1 MINGLLK
8 RLSMYSTTVPSCSCP
23 ATCEGMVLLLDTYS
37 QWSSEHKVYR
47 NFVPDVK
54 HILSLPQRR
63 KQLLNFLFDK
73 DETYDRDRVVE
84 MFRFLIAAAWIRHQ
98 EQVQMYRFL

>member
-1 MINGLLK
+1 
-8 RLSMYSTTVPSCSCP
+8 
-23 ATCEGMVLLLDTYS
+23 MVLLLDTYS
-37 QWSSEHKVYR
+37 RWSSEHEAFR

-54 HILSLPQRR
+54 HLLSLPQRR

-84 MFRFLIAAAWIRHQ
+84 MFRFLVAAAWIRHE